1 MKARG
6 GGPLQSARL
15 HSSGTTWLRFLDRN
29 QRRRRRRFAQR
40 GLYKV
45 CLSKRYSP
53 MEPLLSGAAMRFM
66 LPTWS
71 PSFLMVSWLSLRK
84 FCSRKSQNYRQ
95 TERGCAVRRAFQT
108 AFLVRFASF
117 LSYLRWGHYG
127 CRPGGGRPEYKC
139 SLPSGSPARKTWHPS
154 RLSNPPALVSAAR
167 HACMNV
173 TGLTSRQKME
183 TYSDSLQQNATPS
196 HVLILQQLLGV
207 FLFLLRE
214 RQEKTGKF
222 LQGNVG
228 PVKVHAL

>member
-1 MKARG
+1 MLVKEVFSHGAV
-6 GGPLQSARL
+6 A
-15 HSSGTTWLRFLDRN
+15 F
-29 QRRRRRRFAQR
+29 RRRHAFQAAHVVAQLLDGVVAVVEEVLLEEVAKLPTNGKRVRRQTRI
-40 GLYKV
+40 
-45 CLSKRYSP
+45 SKRNFSSA
-53 MEPLLSGAAMRFM
+53 LL
-66 LPTWS
+66 
-71 PSFLMVSWLSLRK
+71 
-84 FCSRKSQNYRQ
+84 Q
-95 TERGCAVRRAFQT
+95 
-108 AFLVRFASF
+108 F